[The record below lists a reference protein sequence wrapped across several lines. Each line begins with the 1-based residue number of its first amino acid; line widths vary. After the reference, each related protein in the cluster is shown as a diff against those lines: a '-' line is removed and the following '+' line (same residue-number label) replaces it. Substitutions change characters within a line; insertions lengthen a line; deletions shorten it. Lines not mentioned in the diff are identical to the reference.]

1 MENGTVENGVCSKE
15 SVNGSCDVWSCKDSD
30 SSSADHLVVMVH
42 GILGS
47 SSDWKFGAKQFVK
60 RLPDK
65 VFVHCSER
73 NMSKLTLDGV
83 DVMGERLAQ
92 EVLEVIERKPNLRKI
107 SFVAHSVGGL
117 VARYAIGR
125 LYRPPK
131 IENEDSSADTSSENS
146 RGTIAGLEAINF
158 ITVATP
164 HLGSRGNKQ
173 VPFLFGVTAFEKAA
187 NFVIHLI
194 FRRTG
199 RHLFLNDNDE
209 GRPPLLRRMLEDE
222 DENYFM
228 SALRAF
234 KRRFQFPTLWLD
246 YNEKDVF
253 FVKQWEDSLD
263 EKYPHIVYHEH
274 CKACDAEQL
283 DPSSMEDDGSDK
295 IEEELVKGL
304 SRVSWEKIDVSF
316 HNCRQRF
323 AAHSVIQVKDEVVH
337 MEGLYCTEE
346 LVKGRSRVSWEKIDV
361 SFHCCGQ
368 WIAAHSVIQSRSFAM
383 STNKERIE
391 RVETELG
398 GMQNEIQR
406 LGQGMNDKFHH
417 LEAMINKLV
426 ETFGQSQRA
435 PHQHDQTGT
444 SRTGQGETAGE
455 RKPIPPR
462 VAKLD
467 FPKYSG
473 DDPTEWVNRE
483 ANQWWQWLRRTY
495 QEYGQAVTWNTF
507 VDELWARFGP
517 TWTQRALVGT
527 FMGGLKPEI
536 SEEIRL
542 FRPKTLKEAINLAR
556 MKDEQIV
563 RQRKLIRPT
572 FSNRAA
578 TTSPIVNKNSPAT
591 PFKRLTWE
599 EMQHRR
605 AQGLCFN
612 CNDKFTAGH
621 RCTKAQLLILEAEE
635 EFEETLEAVPT
646 EEASFDPKITFY
658 ALTGWTAPQ
667 TMRVKAK
674 IGPYEII
681 VLIDSGSTH
690 NFISTRL
697 ANLLKLLLYQ
707 QLRFLSKLQMVKN
720 WRVK

>member
-234 KRRFQFPTLWLD
+234 KRR
-246 YNEKDVF
+246 
-253 FVKQWEDSLD
+253 WEDSLD